1 MGKTDMSY
9 YKDLLLTQVGK
20 AISQAL
26 PGKPKGLAE
35 PKIIADSLKPKIV
48 KKKRRQGEVNYET
61 TGKTMSI
68 QLLFLRL

>member
-20 AISQAL
+20 LYHKLCPVSQ
-26 PGKPKGLAE
+26 GLAE

-48 KKKRRQGEVNYET
+48 KRKKAAR
-61 TGKTMSI
+61 
-68 QLLFLRL
+68 

>member
-20 AISQAL
+20 AISKAL
-26 PGKPKGLAE
+26 PGEPKGLAE

-48 KKKRRQGEVNYET
+48 KKKKG
-61 TGKTMSI
+61 GKVK
-68 QLLFLRL
+68 